1 MYVFTLP
8 PGMEASKEP
17 GQKRSMHTCKNNP
30 VQSMGSFKDLWKD
43 TAAHLQQHGISKTQ
57 VLNLRSLEVCMWSPS
72 CLPVPLTHLHRYV
85 CTYIR
90 YLYRPVFQRL
100 G

>member
-1 MYVFTLP
+1 MYFFTLP
-8 PGMEASKEP
+8 LGTDASKEP
-17 GQKRSMHTCKNNP
+17 WQKRTMHTCRDNP
-30 VQSMGSFKDLWKD
+30 VQSMWSSKDLWKD

-57 VLNLRSLEVCMWSPS
+57 VLNLRSLEVCMYSPS
-72 CLPVPLTHLHRYV
+72 CLRLTYI
-85 CTYIR
+85 YIR